1 MKKQQSSA
9 FGLFILRTLLSS
21 GSYYPKLALFFFFPV
36 FFYFSYFE
44 INVE

>member
-9 FGLFILRTLLSS
+9 FGLFILRALLSS
-21 GSYYPKLALFFFFPV
+21 GSYYHKLALFFFPC
-36 FFYFSYFE
+36 FFYFLYFE